1 MSGIPGAMRKLALG
15 SDTELGADPYER
27 EDGVQRD
34 RHLRA
39 GDIIRCEIE
48 KIGVLENPMGG

>member
-1 MSGIPGAMRKLALG
+1 MRKLALG
-15 SDTELGADPYER
+15 SDTGQGADPYER
-27 EDGVQRD
+27 EDGVQRG